1 ASKGTHDYQLS
12 PDCRWAIHTYSSFG
26 TLPLVELVE
35 LPGHKVVR
43 TLVENRKA
51 QDKVNKLHRWPHEF
65 FRVPVR
71 VGEGDGVELD
81 GWCLKPPDFDPKK
94 RYPVLFYV
102 YGEPAA
108 QSVLDHWEGS
118 FYLWHLYLA
127 QQGYLVVSV
136 DNRGTP
142 APRGREWRKV
152 VYRQVGILAPR
163 EQAAAAKALL
173 QRWPFADP

>member
-1 ASKGTHDYQLS
+1 HVYTVWRSGEQTKLLTPGDFDVIDVAGIDEKDRRLYYYASPDNATQKYLYCVDLDGKNSRRVTPAASQGTHDYQLS
-12 PDCRWAIHTYSSFG
+12 PDCRWAVHTYSSFG

-43 TLVENRKA
+43 TLVDNRKV

-94 RYPVLFYV
+94 RYPVLF
-102 YGEPAA
+102 
-108 QSVLDHWEGS
+108 
-118 FYLWHLYLA
+118 
-127 QQGYLVVSV
+127 
-136 DNRGTP
+136 
-142 APRGREWRKV
+142 
-152 VYRQVGILAPR
+152 
-163 EQAAAAKALL
+163 
-173 QRWPFADP
+173 